1 MNQTEFLTKIK
12 PLVIQDMKDTKILAS
27 LTAAQAFIESRHGES
42 GLTVKANNLF
52 GIKGS
57 YKGQSCRMLT
67 SEFVNGKYIKV
78 YANFK
83 KYPSWQESINDHSAL
98 FLNLKRYSNLIGV
111 TNYVQACELVKKD
124 GYATAPD
131 YTNTLI
137 KTIEKYMLYEWDN
150 VVMTV
155 KKKLVNPFPIPIR
168 NIKLYSKGEDVKW
181 LQFELNQNGYNLK
194 VDGIAGNITIGAVLD
209 YQKKNNLTVDG
220 IAGDKTVRKLQW
232 G

>member
-27 LTAAQAFIESRHGES
+27 LTAAQAFIESRYGTS
-42 GLTVKANNLF
+42 LLAINGNNLF
-52 GIKGS
+52 GVKGT
-57 YKGQSCRMLT
+57 YKGQSCKMLT

-111 TNYVQACELVKKD
+111 TNYVQTCELVKKD

-137 KTIEKYMLYEWDN
+137 KTIQKYMLYDWDN
-150 VVMTV
+150 EALKST
-155 KKKLVNPFPIPIR
+155 KKLVNPYPKPER
-168 NIKLYSKGEDVKW
+168 SIKLYSRGEDVKW
-181 LQFELNQNGYNLK
+181 LQFELNQNGYILK

-209 YQKKNNLTVDG
+209 FQKKHNLVVDG
-220 IAGDKTVRKLQW
+220 IAGEKTIGKLV
-232 G
+232 